1 MLPNLHYWQCY
12 ASSGPTGLARG
23 VLKTLGFVKAVGR
36 LMLPEAAK
44 LRAEL
49 HEAQNILL
57 PKAVDVPTV
66 TVVPAGALQS
76 VA

>member
-49 HEAQNILL
+49 HGLRYYPEAGS
-57 PKAVDVPTV
+57 PAVR
-66 TVVPAGALQS
+66 
-76 VA
+76 